1 MTLEDRY
8 DELLKIENSK
18 IKEIIADA
26 QNYQSLYQDYSI
38 SDEEYMEYLLDLYNL
53 IDRGIGVNRELKI
66 KLLEFID
73 ELRFIDR

>member
-26 QNYQSLYQDYSI
+26 QNYQSLYQDYDI
-38 SDEEYMEYLLDLYNL
+38 SDEEYMEYLSDLYNL

-73 ELRFIDR
+73 ELRLIDR